1 MACENKCCPSLW
13 EGQILFAF
21 ILSDGLQDFPHMRVL
36 YSSILETFYKSL
48 GFSLCAASFLL
59 VLYTVNFCCLGF
71 PGFSF
76 ISTQS
81 AGFCLSLPSVQQVEA
96 GIIVELP
103 FFLFV
108 CFLCLKDHYPPL
120 PDNQSPENHYF
131 MYFVCLKKF
140 FFPRK
145 NGKSGSC

>member
-108 CFLCLKDHYPPL
+108 SCVSRITILHCLITR
-120 PDNQSPENHYF
+120 
-131 MYFVCLKKF
+131 VLKTII
-140 FFPRK
+140 
-145 NGKSGSC
+145 SCILSV